1 MVSRLLRRNAG
12 ALACTTRPAKHRLIE
27 IFNDNRLL
35 QCLRIF
41 TILPL
46 FYANEVKSVISEV
59 DVASDLPPD
68 LLPDLPPD
76 LPPESPP
83 ESPRR

>member
-1 MVSRLLRRNAG
+1 MVSRLSRRNAG
-12 ALACTTRPAKHRLIE
+12 ALACTARPAKHRLIE

-46 FYANEVKSVISEV
+46 FYANEFWSVISEV
-59 DVASDLPPD
+59 EVASDLPLD
-68 LLPDLPPD
+68 LL
-76 LPPESPP
+76 P